1 MSGALF
7 LSFLNTHLNGTTLNV
22 MTPIANCL
30 VVMDRVLVHLLVQTI
45 LQSRYY
51 HYHLIELQ

>member
-45 LQSRYY
+45 LQSQY
-51 HYHLIELQ
+51 YHLIELQ